1 MCSCTNGG
9 ANPYRMPAILQAD
22 DIETWLTGT
31 SEQAWSALKF
41 YDAGLMTAYPVSLRD
56 NSSRSDEEQLLK
68 RAEGTATS

>member
-41 YDAGLMTAYPVSLRD
+41 YDAGLMTAYPVSLRV
-56 NSSRSDEEQLLK
+56 S
-68 RAEGTATS
+68 